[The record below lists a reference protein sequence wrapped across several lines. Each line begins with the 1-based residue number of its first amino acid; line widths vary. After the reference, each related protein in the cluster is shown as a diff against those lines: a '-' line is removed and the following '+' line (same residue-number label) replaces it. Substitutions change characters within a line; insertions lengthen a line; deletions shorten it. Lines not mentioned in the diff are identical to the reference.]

1 MMLTILRNNNSF
13 PFKTV
18 QALATLLKYLFP
30 KSSEVCQQFDEV
42 ANTFL
47 RKGVFSNHQY
57 NAWHARLDRKML
69 AYSQH
74 PDIESAQSS
83 VWRTVQDRTDDNLA
97 LFIQK
102 ALQQDQLEGSG

>member
-1 MMLTILRNNNSF
+1 MLTILRNNNSF
-13 PFKTV
+13 PFETV

-47 RKGVFSNHQY
+47 RKGVFSNQQY
-57 NAWHARLDRKML
+57 NAWYSRLNRQML
-69 AYSQH
+69 EYSQN
-74 PDIESAQSS
+74 PDIESAQSR
-83 VWRTVQDRTDDNLA
+83 VWQPVQDKTDDNLA

-102 ALQQDQLEGSG
+102 ALQHDQLEGSG